1 MASAQVLEPVG
12 RLMEGIQA
20 LPWTMH
26 VVVGA
31 AFIAGIALWLAGRRF
46 IRPATVLVGCAF
58 GAAVGFVMLP
68 VLMPTSG
75 LSPYLGLAVG
85 LVAGLLAGM
94 LLYKVATAMT
104 FGSMLGA
111 GCALLAAAIVT
122 APFAVPPA
130 AAAMDDG
137 PGRLGGEEGLR
148 PLQPVLDP
156 DDERPGRVN
165 PSPTDLER
173 PVIRPNP
180 KPNLKPIK
188 GEAPKTAAKA
198 DARARPTP
206 AREKTATTT
215 KTQKTQRAS
224 NEQANRP
231 SARPTDSSAEAA
243 RTNTPTTAAAPD
255 RSAPTIREPLAD
267 LNDVNPASQRAR
279 EFWGAIKSESCEA
292 WGSLPSGGKVW
303 IACAGLVGLAMG
315 TILGLMLP
323 AWSAG
328 ATTSLV
334 GSAIWLPCGV
344 WLAHATGVPGHT
356 HLTLSP
362 IGWAM
367 VWVVAALIG
376 MAAQW
381 RGLIDTGEPAGAG
394 KKRAGGKKGKKPPPD
409 EDDE

>member
-12 RLMEGIQA
+12 RVMDGIQA

-31 AFIAGIALWLAGRRF
+31 AFIAGVALWLAGRRF

-58 GAAVGFVMLP
+58 GSAIGFVMLP

-94 LLYKVATAMT
+94 LLYKLATAMT

-122 APFAVPPA
+122 APFAAPPA

-148 PLQPVLDP
+148 PLRPVLDP
-156 DDERPGRVN
+156 EDERPGRVN

-173 PVIRPNP
+173 PVVRPNP

-188 GEAPKTAAKA
+188 GEAPKTVAKT
-198 DARARPTP
+198 DVRARPTSGRDSG
-206 AREKTATTT
+206 ANTA
-215 KTQKTQRAS
+215 KTQA
-224 NEQANRP
+224 EQTNRP
-231 SARPTDSSAEAA
+231 SKAANNRTEPARASTPAKTVAAE
-243 RTNTPTTAAAPD
+243 
-255 RSAPTIREPLAD
+255 RSTPTIREPLAD
-267 LNDVNPASQRAR
+267 LDDSNPTSERAR
-279 EFWGAIKSESCEA
+279 EFWGALKSESSEA

-303 IACAGLVGLAMG
+303 IAGAALTGLALG

-323 AWSAG
+323 AWAAG

-344 WLAHATGVPGHT
+344 WLAHATGVPGHA
-356 HLTLSP
+356 HLNLSP

-376 MAAQW
+376 IAAQW
-381 RGLIDTGEPAGAG
+381 RGLIDTDEPATAG
-394 KKRAGGKKGKKPPPD
+394 KKKGGGKKKSKKPPQD
-409 EDDE
+409 EDEE